1 MKMPV
6 QVKLLLEL
14 HKLETHGGA
23 SCNGK
28 VFRRIEKGLDP
39 SLLKRYL
46 KLKDRKGTGIAVLE
60 KGTCSACNMAYP
72 ETHEVLRYRNFIHTC
87 EFCNRFL
94 MVNGN
99 SG

>member
-1 MKMPV
+1 MKMPI
-6 QVKLLLEL
+6 QVRLLLKL
-14 HKLETHGGA
+14 HKWE
-23 SCNGK
+23 SNGQNTDTAK
-28 VFRRIEKGLDP
+28 AFQEITKNLDP

-46 KLKDRKGTGIAVLE
+46 KLKERKGTGIAVLK

-87 EFCNRFL
+87 EFCSRFL
-94 MVNGN
+94 VVNGN